1 MIKRDSPTSVDCPI
15 RYVFSFD
22 TGEDCRQTLDFS
34 VVAFL
39 KSRVVGVAWYSVLVS
54 PYEYGVVVGG
64 FLVNISGGKE
74 KARHIFINAA
84 GCCEI
89 VPRCSVVGAAGRQSE
104 VRKGRGAWSVRRL
117 GCAFFSCQQF
127 NGFGEALAE
136 KGRHDGAVRPAAD
149 RPGDKGADPLRPQ
162 RGGGQGAG
170 TGRRGK
176 RLSGKALGG
185 FMMIVFQPPQC
196 YRSNSRS
203 APCRG

>member
-39 KSRVVGVAWYSVLVS
+39 KSRVVGVAWYSVLVP

-136 KGRHDGAVRPAAD
+136 KLHDKINGAAAFALAVPVPFVSPDSQAVVPLPAVFIS
-149 RPGDKGADPLRPQ
+149 
-162 RGGGQGAG
+162 G
-170 TGRRGK
+170 TGK
-176 RLSGKALGG
+176 LLAL
-185 FMMIVFQPPQC
+185 
-196 YRSNSRS
+196 
-203 APCRG
+203 